1 MSLFPWAL
9 VNIDVQ
15 RAPLF
20 LKTVGEIDGFA
31 RNKGIKGVFARCTK
45 NLNNSISKKVLNR
58 AAAIDCCTPELVAK
72 NSKDFG
78 IPLEKIFLVENGT
91 NTDRFQPRPSNST
104 KKVLGSDHLDP
115 ILGYVGGAPAERGGV
130 EIIKAVAALKDEYPN
145 IGAIVVGTNS
155 DGRLEKEAFIN
166 GVRERVILTGVMP
179 YEKIPEIVQSFD
191 IGFALDR
198 SSRAKVTGNSYQ
210 KVRQYLACG
219 KPVITCMDAS
229 HKFVKKGFAKNV
241 QPNDIAGIISQIKQL
256 LTRKKDEISRQSKK
270 AVDFAEANLSTQKLM
285 EQRLENFKLIK

>member
-78 IPLEKIFLVENGT
+78 IPLEKNISCRERNKYRSF
-91 NTDRFQPRPSNST
+91 S
-104 KKVLGSDHLDP
+104 
-115 ILGYVGGAPAERGGV
+115 APA
-130 EIIKAVAALKDEYPN
+130 
-145 IGAIVVGTNS
+145 
-155 DGRLEKEAFIN
+155 
-166 GVRERVILTGVMP
+166 
-179 YEKIPEIVQSFD
+179 
-191 IGFALDR
+191 
-198 SSRAKVTGNSYQ
+198 
-210 KVRQYLACG
+210 
-219 KPVITCMDAS
+219 
-229 HKFVKKGFAKNV
+229 VK
-241 QPNDIAGIISQIKQL
+241 
-256 LTRKKDEISRQSKK
+256 
-270 AVDFAEANLSTQKLM
+270 
-285 EQRLENFKLIK
+285 